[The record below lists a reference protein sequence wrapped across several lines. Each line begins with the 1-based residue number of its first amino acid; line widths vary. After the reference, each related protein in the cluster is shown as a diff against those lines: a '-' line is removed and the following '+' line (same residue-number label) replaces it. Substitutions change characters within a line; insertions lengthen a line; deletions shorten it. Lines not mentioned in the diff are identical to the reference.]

1 MSVPGTP
8 LAVGLTLEQL
18 SAHTVDELGR
28 EAFVRSNL
36 LEVLRKAAQ
45 LKRLAVYFDVHA
57 RLWQPGKPWL
67 ELKPAEWDALF
78 LPGVAL
84 PAEAAVGGSAG
95 SDAGPAAGTDAGSGP
110 CDGSGP
116 MRAYMLQP
124 VDGSLRYLRRG
135 RRARTEESQAV
146 QEVGLQLRV
155 ISVHF
160 SRAQTAQQHTHV
172 PLLSQSCCKLSQRSE
187 LQKPSARWL
196 LCSSAG
202 MLLLA

>member
-1 MSVPGTP
+1 MHGARSLISLIWTHVSLHHGIKSSVHAFLQDDVSVPGTP

-45 LKRLAVYFDVHA
+45 LKRLSVYFDVHA
-57 RLWQPGKPWL
+57 RLWQPGKPWV

-78 LPGVAL
+78 MPGVAL
-84 PAEAAVGGSAG
+84 PADAVRSLDAAGT
-95 SDAGPAAGTDAGSGP
+95 DAARAAGTDAGLGP
-110 CDGSGP
+110 SPADGATPS
-116 MRAYMLQP
+116 RELVRTYVLQP

-146 QEVGLQLRV
+146 QEVDLQLRV

-160 SRAQTAQQHTHV
+160 SRA
-172 PLLSQSCCKLSQRSE
+172 
-187 LQKPSARWL
+187 
-196 LCSSAG
+196 
-202 MLLLA
+202 